1 MMLTYR
7 QQLLGIE
14 CERILLVVPKDL
26 GFKNVY

>member
-14 CERILLVVPKDL
+14 YERILLVVPKDL